1 MFLLFCF
8 PKLPK
13 IDNNYLWPIIALVSA
28 CLLKIINALL
38 LLLVLL
44 LLLYTYK
51 FENAIK
57 NFKLVYQYVNYYFLF
72 TGYSFWLIIFVIVA
86 YVKTTQMVETTTDC
100 YAIVVLRCDDRKL
113 TARQLTVATLMFL
126 SAFLLFRVFGIC
138 FCLYYY

>member
-1 MFLLFCF
+1 MLT
-8 PKLPK
+8 
-13 IDNNYLWPIIALVSA
+13 I
-28 CLLKIINALL
+28 
-38 LLLVLL
+38 
-44 LLLYTYK
+44 T
-51 FENAIK
+51 
-57 NFKLVYQYVNYYFLF
+57 FLF

-86 YVKTTQMVETTTDC
+86 YVKTTQMFETTTDC